1 MNKQKFLNGVD
12 THLLVLWR
20 NNALAGAG
28 TYTHFDYKN
37 ARTMTF
43 LIDDI
48 VNELATRDDMPK
60 KPNRV
65 KAKR

>member
-1 MNKQKFLNGVD
+1 MNKQKILNGVD

-20 NNALAGAG
+20 NNALAGNG

-37 ARTMTF
+37 ARTITF
-43 LIDDI
+43 PIEYI

-60 KPNRV
+60 KPARV